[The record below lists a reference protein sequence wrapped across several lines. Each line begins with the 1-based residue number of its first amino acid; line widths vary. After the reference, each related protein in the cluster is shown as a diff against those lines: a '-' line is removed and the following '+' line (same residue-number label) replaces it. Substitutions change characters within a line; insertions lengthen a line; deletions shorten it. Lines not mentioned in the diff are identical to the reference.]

1 MARFLALL
9 LVSLLPC
16 GIGLAQAPAQQLTRV
31 MSGYAATSGSHA
43 VLWIARDAGLFE
55 KNGLRADVAYI
66 RSGST
71 MAQTLVSG
79 EIKMSQMG
87 GPAMLAA
94 GVAGMDVTFIAVALN
109 TTPIVIMG
117 KVSRMEELKGKS
129 IGVTRYGSNTD
140 ISARFAIRKAG
151 LQEDKDVA
159 LIQLEEYANILGGM
173 QSGRVAAGAL
183 ADPFTDAA
191 KKLGFKEIADLAALG
206 LEFPF
211 VGIVAKKSYIKDN
224 MDTVQRFVRAYT
236 EAIAIYKNNR
246 ELAMKITGKYTG
258 IKDPAILGSTV
269 DFYAPKLQRVPYP
282 TIGGLRFV
290 LDQIAVRDPRAKNAS
305 PESFMDVRF
314 VKGLEESGYIKTLY
328 AGR

>member
-1 MARFLALL
+1 MIRAI
-9 LVSLLPC
+9 VC
-16 GIGLAQAPAQQLTRV
+16 IVGLCSAQSAWRRRRRLTRV
-31 MSGYAATSGSHA
+31 MSGYAATSGPHA

-55 KNGLRADVAYI
+55 KNGLRTEVAYI

-79 EIKMSQMG
+79 EIQMSQMG

-94 GVAGMDVTFIAVALN
+94 GVAGMDVTFVAVALN

-117 KVSRMEELKGKS
+117 TVSKIEELKGKAV
-129 IGVTRYGSNTD
+129 GVTRYGSNTD

-151 LQEDKDVA
+151 LQPEKDVA
-159 LIQLEEYANILGGM
+159 LIQLEDYAGIMGGIA
-173 QSGRVAAGAL
+173 SGRIAAGAL

-191 KKLGFKEIADLAALG
+191 KKLGYKEIADLAAMG

-211 VGIVAKKSYIKDN
+211 VGIAAKKSYIKDN
-224 MDTVQRFVRAYT
+224 IDTVQRFVRAYT

-258 IKDPAILGSTV
+258 IKDPAILGIDRRFLCAEVAASATRHRRRAAFRSRPSRGARSARQELRTG
-269 DFYAPKLQRVPYP
+269 DFHGYA
-282 TIGGLRFV
+282 LR
-290 LDQIAVRDPRAKNAS
+290 QAV
-305 PESFMDVRF
+305 
-314 VKGLEESGYIKTLY
+314 
-328 AGR
+328 GR

>member
-1 MARFLALL
+1 MIQIALTLL
-9 LVSLLPC
+9 LAFLGVGFAS
-16 GIGLAQAPAQQLTRV
+16 AQTPTRV
-31 MSGYAATSGSHA
+31 MTGYAATSGPHA
-43 VLWIARDAGLFE
+43 VLWIAREVGLFE
-55 KNGLRADVAYI
+55 KNGIKAEVAYI

-71 MAQTLVSG
+71 MAQTLVAG
-79 EIKMSQMG
+79 EIQLSQMG

-94 GVAGMDVTFIAVALN
+94 GVAGMDVTYVAVALN

-117 KVSRMEELKGKS
+117 SVSKMEELKGKA

-151 LQEDKDVA
+151 LQPEKDVA
-159 LIQLEEYANILGGM
+159 LIQLEDYAGIFGSM

-183 ADPFTDAA
+183 ADPFTDHA

-211 VGIVAKKSYIKDN
+211 VGIATKKSYIKDN
-224 MDTVQRFVRAYT
+224 QDTVQRFVRAYT

-246 ELAMKITGKYTG
+246 DLAMKVTSKYTG
-258 IKDPAILGSTV
+258 IKDPAILASTV

-282 TIGGLRFV
+282 TVGGLRFV
-290 LDQIAVRDPRAKNAS
+290 LEQVALREPKAKNYA
-305 PESFMDVRF
+305 PETFMDSRF
-314 VKGLEESGYIKTLY
+314 VKQLEDSGFIKGLYPKG
-328 AGR
+328 

>member
-1 MARFLALL
+1 MLRYIFTIMIFVLTSPSAF
-9 LVSLLPC
+9 
-16 GIGLAQAPAQQLTRV
+16 AQGSNRV
-31 MSGYAATSGSHA
+31 MSGYAATSGPHA
-43 VLWIARDAGLFE
+43 VLWIARDAGLFD
-55 KNGLRADVAYI
+55 KNGLRTEVAYI

-79 EIKMSQMG
+79 EIQMSQMG

-94 GVAGMDVTFIAVALN
+94 GVAGMDLTFVAVALN

-117 KVSRMEELKGKS
+117 TVSRMEDLKGKA

-151 LQEDKDVA
+151 LQPEKDVA
-159 LIQLEEYANILGGM
+159 LIQLEDYAGIMGGIH
-173 QSGRVAAGAL
+173 SGRIAAGAL

-191 KKLGFKEIADLAALG
+191 KKLGYKEIADLAAMG

-211 VGIVAKKSYIKDN
+211 VGIATKKSYIKEN
-224 MDTVQRFVRAYT
+224 IDTVQRFVRAYT

-246 ELAMKITGKYTG
+246 ELAMKITSKYTG
-258 IKDPAILGSTV
+258 IKDPAILASTV

-282 TIGGLRFV
+282 TVGGLKFV
-290 LDQIAVRDPRAKNAS
+290 LDQVGVRDPRAKNFS
-305 PESFMDVRF
+305 PETFMDLRF
-314 VKGLEESGYIKTLY
+314 VKQLEDSGFIKGLYPKG
-328 AGR
+328 